1 MIKIFLDDI
10 KKAKEN
16 KAYLSAFALALT
28 IPDICGKEEF
38 YKTGN
43 MSSRDKYIAWF
54 DEWVLKYLAIPK
66 GDNKQFNE
74 YDDMVTFDGDAC
86 YALRCAFLHE
96 GKKIDYYHNKDKGIR
111 IDRFELCICTG
122 EFQYGESNGASFSYG
137 ELKETSRRINLIKL
151 IEYIVMG
158 AEKFLEQYNND
169 NNKYGTI
176 KIIKF

>member
-1 MIKIFLDDI
+1 MNIYFKDLKPFYNIIDLRDETEYKIGECEIVDASGETSMIVMED
-10 KKAKEN
+10 KK
-16 KAYLSAFALALT
+16 SFT
-28 IPDICGKEEF
+28 I
-38 YKTGN
+38 
-43 MSSRDKYIAWF
+43 MA
-54 DEWVLKYLAIPK
+54 
-66 GDNKQFNE
+66 
-74 YDDMVTFDGDAC
+74 
-86 YALRCAFLHE
+86 
-96 GKKIDYYHNKDKGIR
+96 KDKGIR

-176 KIIKF
+176 QIIKF